1 MYERARYYLR
11 LSRPRFWIYTAG
23 TFVVGYCLAAQVWSA
38 FYSPEYV
45 LYLLYFFV
53 PANIFIYG
61 VNDYWDAATD
71 KDNPK
76 KDEKEVRLAASQR
89 IELRTVLVLIVAL
102 SVALMVA
109 QDSMMQRA
117 LFAVFLL
124 LSYFYSAPPLRFKGI
139 PFIDFSSNM
148 LYVMPGIFAYH
159 LASGELPSLALVVAG
174 YCHIAAMHLF
184 SAIPD
189 IAYDAAAGIRTTA
202 TFLGYRVSLALCLV
216 FWGVLAV
223 LAIALSDAH
232 MLSFLA
238 LAYPLIPALLLV
250 RGSLD
255 IDRAYWVLPYINI
268 ALGGLLT
275 VMLVLSIR

>member
-23 TFVVGYCLAAQVWSA
+23 TFVVGYCIAAQSWAA
-38 FYSPEYV
+38 FYRPEYFI
-45 LYLLYFFV
+45 YLLYFFV
-53 PANIFIYG
+53 PANILIYG

-71 KDNPK
+71 KGNPK
-76 KDEKEVRLAASQR
+76 KGEKEIRLASSQR
-89 IELRTVLVLIVAL
+89 SELSRVLAFVVVLSIV
-102 SVALMVA
+102 LMVV
-109 QDSMMQRA
+109 QDGMVLRA
-117 LFAVFLL
+117 LFATFLL

-159 LASGELPSLALVVAG
+159 LAAGELPSLVLVVAG

-189 IAYDAAAGIRTTA
+189 ITYDAAAGIRTTA
-202 TFLGYRVSLALCLV
+202 TFLGHRASLALCLV
-216 FWGVLAV
+216 FWGI
-223 LAIALSDAH
+223 LAILAIVLSDMH
-232 MLSFLA
+232 VLSFLS
-238 LAYPLIPALLLV
+238 LAYPLVPAALLADET
-250 RGSLD
+250 LD
-255 IDRAYWVLPYINI
+255 IRRVYWVLPYINI

-275 VMLVLSIR
+275 LMLVLAIR